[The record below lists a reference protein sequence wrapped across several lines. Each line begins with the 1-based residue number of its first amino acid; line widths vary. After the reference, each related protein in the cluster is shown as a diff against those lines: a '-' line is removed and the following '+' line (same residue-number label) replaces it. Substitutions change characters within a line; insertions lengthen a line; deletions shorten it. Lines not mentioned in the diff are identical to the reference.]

1 MLNCNQNTQTV
12 IKIGLYFIIQFD
24 FSYFSSSNT
33 NSVFLEKEKKII
45 GRTDKV
51 DFPLLELKDIDAKVD
66 TGAYT
71 SSIHCIDIRE
81 IDQTLQCSLL
91 DATHPEYNGK
101 RFTFKNYD
109 ISAVKSST
117 GNVEMRYAIRTQITV
132 FEKTYPITLNLSSRD
147 DMRFPLLIGRRFLS
161 GKFLVDPQ
169 LENQSYNQKL

>member
-1 MLNCNQNTQTV
+1 M
-12 IKIGLYFIIQFD
+12 IFITLVAQYQ
-24 FSYFSSSNT
+24 SYL
-33 NSVFLEKEKKII
+33 LEKEKKII

-51 DFPLLELKDIDAKVD
+51 DFPLLELKGIDAKID

-81 IDQTLQCSLL
+81 VNQSLQCSLL

-109 ISAVKSST
+109 ITAVKSSN
-117 GNVEMRYAIRTQITV
+117 GKVEIRYIIRTQIIV
-132 FEKTYPITLNLSSRD
+132 FGKNYPITLTLSSRD
-147 DMRFPLLIGRRFLS
+147 DMRFPVLIGRKFLS

-169 LENQSYNQKL
+169 IENQSYNQNM